1 VGRGPSHWY
10 AEIYGVEPCGRLWPT
25 VPVRTAGPADR
36 LESTYSVEK
45 HKIDGDLI
53 FLPRAL
59 STLDPHP
66 ACPSADARAPTDVS
80 SVSQYP
86 LVSRCLGR
94 L

>member
-1 VGRGPSHWY
+1 MTGLGQSTRGLDCPHIAELGRF
-10 AEIYGVEPCGRLWPT
+10 ALNCLQ
-25 VPVRTAGPADR
+25 
-36 LESTYSVEK
+36 STYSVEK

>member
-1 VGRGPSHWY
+1 MAAPRRPSNVEKY
-10 AEIYGVEPCGRLWPT
+10 AKLPSC
-25 VPVRTAGPADR
+25 PVSAVSVTGIEKGERQLR
-36 LESTYSVEK
+36 VYSVEK